1 MRLLVVTQY
10 QPFMEK
16 VSEHYGKSL
25 MMRQMFVRLSQTPA
39 VIDDQDMEFIEAFL
53 VIMYDRTKTTF
64 AVNKARFEMFARK
77 QR

>member
-1 MRLLVVTQY
+1 
-10 QPFMEK
+10 
-16 VSEHYGKSL
+16 
-25 MMRQMFVRLSQTPA
+25 LSQTPA

-77 QR
+77 QG